1 MTWRAL
7 SVRPLDPA
15 EADFFFVPIYGECF
29 LFRETQRSGGAA
41 LDITARWY
49 RYGGAG

>member
-1 MTWRAL
+1 MWRYT
-7 SVRPLDPA
+7 LDPA

-41 LDITARWY
+41 LDITA
-49 RYGGAG
+49 GGVLRTTIQPTSD